1 MMRWILLAGL
11 LLAPPAWAQPPR
23 CAVHEAEF
31 PRLIGLTEAAAIA
44 ALETMPG
51 IRMVRVGAPGSPMT
65 TDYRQER
72 ATLLVRDGRVVEIRC
87 G

>member
-1 MMRWILLAGL
+1 MRRAVGLALILAG
-11 LLAPPAWAQPPR
+11 PAAAQPPR
-23 CAVHEAEF
+23 CAVHEAGF
-31 PRLIGLTEAAAIA
+31 PALVGRTEAEAIA
-44 ALETMPG
+44 ALEQMPG

-72 ATLLVRDGRVVEIRC
+72 ATILLRDGKVVEIRC